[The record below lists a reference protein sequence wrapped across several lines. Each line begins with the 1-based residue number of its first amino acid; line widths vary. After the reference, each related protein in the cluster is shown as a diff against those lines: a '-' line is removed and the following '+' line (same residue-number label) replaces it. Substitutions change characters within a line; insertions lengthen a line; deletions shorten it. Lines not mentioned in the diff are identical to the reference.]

1 MNKKYVQIR
10 NKYLK
15 QIMKKETNYQMEQES
30 KKWTGEELLAF
41 YRSFSS
47 GSFLYAAQNDLEM
60 SNYIHA
66 LSYYK
71 RAEIT
76 KKVHFEGISKE
87 IINTSILA
95 AHEGFL
101 RNFEN
106 RVNKGDENLFSYIFK
121 DTELY
126 QKGGVYNTEEAV
138 YAMRDEVLG
147 GLINEFLYKL
157 GTNIYNIE
165 SFQSPLKDLMKYNPV
180 IHKGSKY
187 NCYKNHILT
196 DPFGLMVFGSSMLFQ
211 VKMGMEDIND
221 FDSFCDKFDEFLRVV
236 LNQAEIGLESAVIE
250 GEFDGDIKRIFDV
263 VSGRNMEFFFHNYE
277 LVFDQVAK

>member
-1 MNKKYVQIR
+1 MNNGSNYRTQEVS
-10 NKYLK
+10 K
-15 QIMKKETNYQMEQES
+15 Q
-30 KKWTGEELLAF
+30 WTGEELLAF
-41 YRSFSS
+41 YKSFSP
-47 GSFLYAAQNDLEM
+47 GSFMFAAQLDEEM
-60 SNYIHA
+60 STYINA
-66 LSYYK
+66 LAYYK

-76 KKVHFEGISKE
+76 KKIHFERISKE
-87 IINTSILA
+87 IIETSILA
-95 AHEGFL
+95 AHESFM

-106 RVNKGDENLFSYIFK
+106 RVNNGEKQLFQYIFK

-147 GLINEFLYKL
+147 SLLNEFLYKL

-165 SFQSPLKDLMKYNPV
+165 SFQSPLKELMKFNPS

-211 VKMGMEDIND
+211 IKMGIGDINS
-221 FDSFCDKFDEFLRVV
+221 FDSFCDKFDEHFRLVIKQAYIKGESQVV
-236 LNQAEIGLESAVIE
+236 EED
-250 GEFDGDIKRIFDV
+250 FDGDIKRIFDV
-263 VSGRNMEFFFHNYE
+263 VSSKNMEFFLYNYE
-277 LVFDQVAK
+277 LVFDQVGK